1 MKMYIK
7 TSASAIVISVNICG
21 VVVKYLTVVLF
32 AVFIF
37 VQGYA
42 AAMDDPGLIYLIPPS
57 LENKKEVLFGN
68 LTEIYEFH
76 QK

>member
-1 MKMYIK
+1 M
-7 TSASAIVISVNICG
+7 
-21 VVVKYLTVVLF
+21 VLF
-32 AVFIF
+32 VVFIF

-42 AAMDDPGLIYLIPPS
+42 AALDDPELIYLIPPS

-68 LTEIYEFH
+68 LSEIYEFH

>member
-1 MKMYIK
+1 M
-7 TSASAIVISVNICG
+7 
-21 VVVKYLTVVLF
+21 VKYLTVVLF
-32 AVFIF
+32 AVIIFI
-37 VQGYA
+37 QGYA

>member
-1 MKMYIK
+1 MC
-7 TSASAIVISVNICG
+7 AIVISV
-21 VVVKYLTVVLF
+21 KYLWCSVEIFDCGLF
-32 AVFIF
+32 VVFIF

-42 AAMDDPGLIYLIPPS
+42 AALDDPELIYLIPPS